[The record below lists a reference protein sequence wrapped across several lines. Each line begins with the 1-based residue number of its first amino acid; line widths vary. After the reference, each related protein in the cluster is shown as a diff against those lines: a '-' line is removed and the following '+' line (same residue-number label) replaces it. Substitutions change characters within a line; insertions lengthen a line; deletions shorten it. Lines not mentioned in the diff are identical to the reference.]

1 MMIELIFWG
10 VLHLGI
16 TLIYHLIVAADKSR
30 IGRWTETCIVFMLP
44 FFGAAILGGAKLLNR
59 SRVYEKP
66 DPHKLQND
74 AIVFSDNVKY
84 DADIIPLNDTL
95 FVDSG
100 LKKRRFFADAIKQN
114 VLDNQEILQQAIHDE
129 DREVTYYA
137 ISMITTRLEEIES
150 QMAVLKKRLDNRP
163 GEEEKALLKEYA
175 ENIKAYIGQRFI
187 DPLSRRQKEEIYS
200 EVLERLIALEP
211 GGQDYYEE
219 KIRQDIS
226 LKKYPIAKMFCDRFQ
241 ELHSETELPLLMY
254 IHFYQA
260 THDKENLQKKIVELK
275 SYPGRLTGEALRVI
289 RFWDEEA
296 AEHE

>member
-1 MMIELIFWG
+1 MSDLIWFG
-10 VLHLGI
+10 LLHLGI
-16 TLIYHLIVAADKSR
+16 TVVYHVVIVAGKNR
-30 IGRWTETCIVFMLP
+30 IARWTETCIVFMLP
-44 FFGAAILGGAKLLNR
+44 FFGAAMLVGAKVLNR
-59 SRVYEKP
+59 SATYEKP
-66 DPHKLQND
+66 DLHKLQND
-74 AIVFSDNVKY
+74 TIVFSDNVKY

-114 VLDNQEILQQAIHDE
+114 VLDNQEILQQAIHDD

-150 QMAVLKKRLDNRP
+150 QMAVLKKRLEDQP
-163 GEEEKALLKEYA
+163 GEEEAALLKEYA
-175 ENIKAYIGQRFI
+175 ENIKAYIKQRFI

-200 EVLERLIALEP
+200 GVLERLIELEP
-211 GGQDYYEE
+211 RNQNYYEE

-226 LKKYPIAKMFCDRFQ
+226 LKKYQTAKAFCDKFQ
-241 ELHSETELPLLMY
+241 EIHQETELPLLMY

-260 THDKENLQKKIVELK
+260 MHDKENLQKKIIELK
-275 SYPGRLTGEALRVI
+275 AYPGRLTGESLRVI

-296 AEHE
+296 AAHV